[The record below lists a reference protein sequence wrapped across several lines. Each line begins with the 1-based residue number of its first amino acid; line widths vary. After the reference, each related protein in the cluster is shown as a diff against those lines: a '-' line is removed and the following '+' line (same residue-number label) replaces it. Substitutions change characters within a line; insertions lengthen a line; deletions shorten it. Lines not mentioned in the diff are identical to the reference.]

1 MTTPWFIS
9 LIHELILEDRWISV
23 KSIAEHLT
31 WAGWVHNSWR
41 FGHAEALREV
51 GPKMPEHRSKMS
63 MVPVVWANLEYFRRD
78 PNDFMSWLVTMDKTW
93 LYHYDPETRQQSVEW
108 RHSGSPLPQI
118 ITSAKIRWKS
128 SGLDFLGSRRYPPHP
143 LSSEGPNYQ
152 RGVLFVSAGAIEGDF
167 EGKPPRGRKVIKGV
181 SFLHDNAPAH
191 RALAAQKKLVYL
203 GFQCLDHPPYS
214 PDLAPSD
221 YHLFPGLK
229 NNCKVVIFRPTRR
242 SLLPPRPGWKTTF
255 WIFFC
260 VACKSY
266 NNGLRSVLSF
276 LGSML
281 NKSRVLSL

>member
-1 MTTPWFIS
+1 MIS
-9 LIHELILEDRWISV
+9 CR
-23 KSIAEHLT
+23 A
-31 WAGWVHNSWR
+31 R
-41 FGHAEALREV
+41 
-51 GPKMPEHRSKMS
+51 
-63 MVPVVWANLEYFRRD
+63 
-78 PNDFMSWLVTMDKTW
+78 LVTMDDTW

-255 WIFFC
+255 
-260 VACKSY
+260 
-266 NNGLRSVLSF
+266 
-276 LGSML
+276 
-281 NKSRVLSL
+281 